1 MRLEAFP
8 NLLIEEGDLSFV
20 IRLEVEEAVTAYSSA
35 CDAFD
40 RIDFTDGERVWVFP
54 VVSEEVVSFRDVDAH
69 DLHDF
74 DSLADDGLGV

>member
-1 MRLEAFP
+1 
-8 NLLIEEGDLSFV
+8 
-20 IRLEVEEAVTAYSSA
+20 
-35 CDAFD
+35 
-40 RIDFTDGERVWVFP
+40 

>member
-1 MRLEAFP
+1 MEAFP
-8 NLLIEEGDLSFV
+8 NLSIEEGDLSFV
-20 IRLEVEEAVTAYSSA
+20 IRFEVEEAVTAYSST

-54 VVSEEVVSFRDVDAH
+54 VVAEEVVSFRDVDAH

-74 DSLADDGLGV
+74 GGLRDDGLGV